1 MEPLVSVIIPNYNS
15 EHYLKKCIES
25 VEKQTYGN
33 IEVIVVDDGS
43 TDVSVAEMEQ
53 MCAAYNNISVF
64 RQSNLNAAMA
74 RNRGLEVA
82 KGKYLLFLDSDDILY
97 EDGVFRLVTAAER
110 CQADLVIGN
119 YHEIDTSD
127 RLISECRVVNL
138 PADRLDPMT
147 IVGTV
152 PNPSNKLYVKAVV
165 DANDL
170 VWGNVR
176 IGQDLN
182 FFLKY
187 LSCCKNVST
196 IASYIYGWRKVQ
208 GSISNS
214 YNFKIFDIAESFKD
228 TKHFYCLHGKE
239 ELYTK
244 YVSAIEYRHY
254 YLQMEKQKYYPDKRM
269 KKAIVAYFSVIL
281 RDVDLTGSENIDTY
295 QSDIIK
301 CRLKLLLK
309 HFYISKLYAILD
321 DKFARKNKRKIKRK
335 EGS

>member
-15 EHYLKKCIES
+15 EHYLKRCVES

-33 IEVIVVDDGS
+33 IEVIIVDDGS
-43 TDVSVAEMEQ
+43 TDISVAEMEQ
-53 MCAAYNNISVF
+53 MCAACNNIFVYK
-64 RQSNLNAAMA
+64 QSNLNAAMA
-74 RNRGLEVA
+74 RNRGMEAA

-97 EDGVFRLVTAAER
+97 EDAVFQLVEAAER
-110 CQADLVIGN
+110 SQTDLVIGN
-119 YHEIDTSD
+119 YYEIDVND
-127 RLISECRVVNL
+127 QVISECCVVNI
-138 PADRLDPMT
+138 PADRIDPMT

-165 DANDL
+165 DAYNL

-214 YNFKIFDIAESFKD
+214 YNFRIFDIAESFKD
-228 TKHFYCLHGKE
+228 TKHFYCLQGKE
-239 ELYTK
+239 KLYAK
-244 YVSAIEYRHY
+244 YISAIEYRHY

-269 KKAIVAYFSVIL
+269 KKAIVTYFSVVL
-281 RDVDLTGSENIDTY
+281 SNVDLTGSDNVYTY
-295 QSDIIK
+295 QSDIMK

-309 HFYISKLYAILD
+309 HFYISKLYAFLD
-321 DKFARKNKRKIKRK
+321 QKFARRK
-335 EGS
+335 

>member
-15 EHYLKKCIES
+15 EHYLKKCVES
-25 VEKQTYGN
+25 VEKQIYGN

-43 TDVSVAEMEQ
+43 TDMSVAEMEKL
-53 MCAAYNNISVF
+53 CAAYNNITVY

-74 RNRGLEVA
+74 RNRGMEAA

-97 EDGVFRLVTAAER
+97 EDAVFQLVTAAER
-110 CQADLVIGN
+110 SQTDLVIGN
-119 YHEIDTSD
+119 YYEIDVND
-127 RLISECRVVNL
+127 QVISECYVVKI
-138 PADRLDPMT
+138 PADRIDPMT

-152 PNPSNKLYVKAVV
+152 PNPSNKLFVKAVV
-165 DANDL
+165 DANNL

-214 YNFKIFDIAESFKD
+214 YNFRIFDIAESFKD
-228 TKHFYCLHGKE
+228 TKHFYCLQGKE
-239 ELYTK
+239 KLYAK
-244 YVSAIEYRHY
+244 YISAIEYRHY

-269 KKAIVAYFSVIL
+269 KKAIVTYFSVVL
-281 RDVDLTGSENIDTY
+281 SNVDLTGSDNVYTY
-295 QSDIIK
+295 QSDIMK

-309 HFYISKLYAILD
+309 HFYISKLYAFLD
-321 DKFARKNKRKIKRK
+321 QKFARRK
-335 EGS
+335 